1 VVSGLVEVNLNT
13 KDKQMYSKIRM
24 QSLLKDLQSIG
35 QGDTLNKAQAL
46 SILNQALPGAIA
58 NSSTASVRVL
68 MESYDLTFTDQEWF
82 QVAGRSTQSAGQPL
96 DPNWGNH
103 NSNAQQFA
111 RPVSSGGFSV
121 PT

>member
-1 VVSGLVEVNLNT
+1 MN
-13 KDKQMYSKIRM
+13 YSKVRM
-24 QSLLKDLQSIG
+24 QSLLKDLQSVG
-35 QGDTLNKAQAL
+35 QGDTLNKAQTL

-58 NSSTASVRVL
+58 SAGESSVRIL
-68 MESYDLTFTDQEWF
+68 LESYDLTFTDQEWIG
-82 QVAGRSTQSAGQPL
+82 VARLFTQSAGKPL

-103 NSNAQQFA
+103 NSNAQQFS